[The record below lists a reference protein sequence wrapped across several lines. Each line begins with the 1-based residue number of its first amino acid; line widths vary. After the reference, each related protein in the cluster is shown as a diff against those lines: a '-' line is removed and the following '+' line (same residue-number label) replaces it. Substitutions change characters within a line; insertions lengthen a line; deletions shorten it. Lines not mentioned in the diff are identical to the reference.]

1 MKSCPICKT
10 RYTDDTLQF
19 CLQDGTPLVSQ
30 EVTETPTVV
39 LGETPTVVSPRS
51 PDKISFNLENQ
62 SKTDYTTKEDYA
74 QPEENYIQPEKKSNI
89 FKIVALTVLTMF
101 LLLSAIGAGAWFYFN
116 SGEKKIAQ
124 NTNTVKNTKTATKQT
139 PETNKSENIETN
151 TNDITE
157 TPTPP
162 PTATPEQTPEIN
174 VGQVKKE
181 VTQTLNSWT
190 SAAEALNENQYIS
203 FYADRLDYYNRKG
216 VSIDFVRKDKVRAL
230 SPYDDV
236 KFNISNLSVTTN
248 DNGDIATAVFDKQ
261 WVFEGEEKYSEG
273 KVQSQ
278 VKFKQ
283 FGGKWKII
291 SEKDLKVYYVNN

>member
-1 MKSCPICKT
+1 MKSCPNCQT
-10 RYTDDTLQF
+10 HYTDDTLQF

-30 EVTETPTVV
+30 SEETSAPTVV
-39 LGETPTVVSPRS
+39 LDETATVITPRS
-51 PDKISFNLENQ
+51 PVHIPIKPETQ
-62 SKTDYTTKEDYA
+62 STTDYTTKED
-74 QPEENYIQPEKKSNI
+74 YIQPEKKSNI

-101 LLLSAIGAGAWFYFN
+101 LLLTAIGAGAWFYFN
-116 SGEKKIAQ
+116 SGEKEIAK

-151 TNDITE
+151 TDDITE

-190 SAAEALNENQYIS
+190 SAAEALNENQYMS

-248 DNGDIATAVFDKQ
+248 DTGDIATAVFDKQ